1 MKINTQKIRSEMART
16 GLSYEAVGKLFDPPR
31 TRKAVWYVIHR
42 AKTISVINEIARV
55 LDLDPKDLII

>member
-1 MKINTQKIRSEMART
+1 MGSNSI
-16 GLSYEAVGKLFDPPR
+16 GLVFTGKLFDPPR

-55 LDLDPKDLII
+55 LNLDPKDLII